1 MNASFRE
8 QVHLY
13 CEGLLPEYAET
24 TLFAELAT
32 DSDLRAEMTEL
43 LKLQST
49 VKSHAA
55 SIRPAHG
62 AKSALFAELG
72 LSLPE
77 STATVGAAA
86 STAGASV
93 QQAVGAGAALSIKS
107 ALFAIGLSLFSSL
120 ATAFAILFLL
130 QTGWWQSGN
139 NFLSGGTP
147 PPSQASLLLASEPER
162 RYAMPRDTLRE
173 TTTIVRYVPVLQTPQ
188 AVLQSASRIDNA
200 KHSEADGNTLAQLE
214 SEAVNDRE
222 QILLSSEVPALLPV
236 PPSVPPL
243 QETLG
248 SDTAPLASTLP
259 PLYETSL
266 SPKTETMPEQSAT
279 ETQNASIFNRPKLG
293 IIAGVRGVRS
303 RSLPEATVEAN
314 SYPLFNNTAFSL
326 MLPLSP
332 TSALGVE
339 AGQEA
344 YFLRYRTVLPEQ
356 EQVVGIEKNPVLLW
370 AGVTYR
376 HTFLPDEMFSPV
388 LNLTLGGTSIG
399 AMGRTLLG
407 VQYSIDTKTRCTLG
421 VEASSLLYIH
431 RDVWNFSP
439 NVGISYGISFE
450 L

>member
-24 TLFAELAT
+24 ALFAELAT
-32 DSDLRAEMTEL
+32 NSGLRTEMTEL
-43 LKLQST
+43 LKLQSA

-55 SIRPAHG
+55 SIRPQHG
-62 AKSALFAELG
+62 AKNALFAELG

-77 STATVGAAA
+77 SAAA
-86 STAGASV
+86 SVAGAVV
-93 QQAVGAGAALSIKS
+93 QQAAGTGAALSIKS
-107 ALFAIGLSLFSSL
+107 ALFALGLSLFSSL
-120 ATAFAILFLL
+120 ATAIAVLFFL

-139 NFLSGGTP
+139 TFFSGATP
-147 PPSQASLLLASEPER
+147 PPSQASSSLASEPER
-162 RYAMPRDTLRE
+162 YYAMPHDTLRK
-173 TTTIVRYVPVLQTPQ
+173 TTTIVRYIPVAQSPQVALQNTS
-188 AVLQSASRIDNA
+188 LM
-200 KHSEADGNTLAQLE
+200 GNDDHLKAEGSTATQME
-214 SEAVNDRE
+214 SESINGSE
-222 QILLSSEVPALLPV
+222 QSSLSVEAHSVEEQTHSQAL
-236 PPSVPPL
+236 PPS
-243 QETLG
+243 QETTLIQQN
-248 SDTAPLASTLP
+248 TAT
-259 PLYETSL
+259 
-266 SPKTETMPEQSAT
+266 PEQFAT
-279 ETQNASIFNRPKLG
+279 EKTLTDRKNASIFNRPKLG
-293 IIAGVRGVRS
+293 IIVGVRGVRS

-314 SYPLFNNTAFSL
+314 SYPLFNHTAFSL

-344 YFLRYRTVLPEQ
+344 YFLRYRTILPEQ
-356 EQVVGIEKNPVLLW
+356 EGVVGIEKNPVLMW
-370 AGVTYR
+370 AGITYK
-376 HTFLPDEMFSPV
+376 HTFLPNDLFSPV
-388 LNLTLGGTSIG
+388 LNLTLGGTSVG

-431 RDVWNFSP
+431 REVWNFSP

>member
-24 TLFAELAT
+24 ALFAELTAN
-32 DSDLRAEMTEL
+32 SGLRAEMTEL

-55 SIRPAHG
+55 SIRPQHG
-62 AKSALFAELG
+62 AKNALFAELG

-77 STATVGAAA
+77 STAASVAGAA
-86 STAGASV
+86 V
-93 QQAVGAGAALSIKS
+93 QQAAGAGAALSIKS
-107 ALFAIGLSLFSSL
+107 ALFAVGLSLFSSL
-120 ATAFAILFLL
+120 ATAFAILFFL

-139 NFLSGGTP
+139 NFFSGAAP
-147 PPSQASLLLASEPER
+147 PPSQTSPLLAFEPER
-162 RYAMPRDTLRE
+162 YSTIPHDTLRE
-173 TTTIVRYVPVLQTPQ
+173 TTTIVRYVPVAQSPQ
-188 AVLQSASRIDNA
+188 VAPQNASHVDNGE
-200 KHSEADGNTLAQLE
+200 HPEADDNTVTQME
-214 SEAVNDRE
+214 SEPVSDKE
-222 QILLSSEVPALLPV
+222 QASLLAEAL
-236 PPSVPPL
+236 SVHEQTHP
-243 QETLG
+243 Q
-248 SDTAPLASTLP
+248 TLP
-259 PLYETSL
+259 PSQETTL
-266 SPKTETMPEQSAT
+266 IQQNTPKPEQFAT
-279 ETQNASIFNRPKLG
+279 EKTIADTKNASIFDSPKLG
-293 IIAGVRGVRS
+293 LIVGVRGVRS
-303 RSLPEATVEAN
+303 RSLPVATVEAN

-344 YFLRYRTVLPEQ
+344 YFLRYRTILPEQ
-356 EQVVGIEKNPVLLW
+356 EQVVGIEKNPVLMW
-370 AGVTYR
+370 AGITYK
-376 HTFLPDEMFSPV
+376 HTFLPNDLFSPV
-388 LNLTLGGTSIG
+388 LNLTLGGTSVG

-431 RDVWNFSP
+431 REVWNFSP